1 MHVRRCGTLMIEP
14 RERLEFDLSLLS
26 APTLP
31 GLRKVSEWNAYVP
44 HAGIEVLL
52 SEQEISASGDIS
64 PSTWTSFD
72 QLAQTHPTDV
82 LQSLLTKG
90 VLIEQGTP
98 ADAKDRTLRDANWRS
113 TAAVMHF
120 SSRWKSSTTEEIQ
133 QRFIEHYQADLLERL
148 GPAPPIVRERADK
161 NDRVPLPRPDGTAL
175 DALLASRVTC
185 RNFDPRRTLKQSDFA
200 AVLFR
205 AYGARAVHDYA
216 PDVQLLKKG
225 VPSAGALH
233 ATEAYLMIRG
243 VEGISPGLY
252 HYHPVDHAL
261 EPIRELTLDEVSR
274 IARIFVGVQ
283 PYFVD
288 AQVFVVPVSR
298 FYRTFWKYGNHTKA
312 YRALILD
319 IGHLS
324 QAMYLAAT
332 ELGLAAFITA
342 AVNEVDIEETFGLDP
357 LEEGPMAV
365 CGFGIRAEERN
376 EIEFDPLHA
385 VWKDG

>member
-1 MHVRRCGTLMIEP
+1 MQVRRCGTLMIEP
-14 RERLEFDLSLLS
+14 RERLEFDLSLL
-26 APTLP
+26 AAATLP
-31 GLRKVSEWNAYVP
+31 GLRKVAEWNAYVP
-44 HAGIEVLL
+44 HAGTEVLL
-52 SEQEISASGDIS
+52 SEKEISAIGELS
-64 PSTWTSFD
+64 PSTWASFEE
-72 QLAQTHPTDV
+72 LAQTRPADV
-82 LQSLLTKG
+82 LRSLLTKG
-90 VLIEQGTP
+90 VLVEEGTP
-98 ADAKDRTLRDANWRS
+98 ADARDRALRDTNWRS

-120 SSRWKSSTTEEIQ
+120 ASRWKSSITEEIQ

-148 GPAPPIVRERADK
+148 GPAPPIVRECVDK
-161 NDRVPLPRPDGTAL
+161 DDRVMLPRPDSTPL
-175 DALLASRVTC
+175 DKLLDSRVTC
-185 RNFDPRRTLKQSDFA
+185 RNFDPHRTLKKSDFA

-233 ATEAYLMIRG
+233 ATEAYLLIRG
-243 VEGISPGLY
+243 VEGISPGLH

-261 EPIRELTLDEVSR
+261 EPIREMTPDEVSR
-274 IARIFVGVQ
+274 TARIFVGVQ

-298 FYRTFWKYGNHTKA
+298 FYRNFWKYGNHAKA

-365 CGFGIRAEERN
+365 CGFGIRAGERN
-376 EIEFDPLHA
+376 EIEFDPLHV
-385 VWKDG
+385 VWKED

>member
-1 MHVRRCGTLMIEP
+1 MQIRRCGTLMIEP

-26 APTLP
+26 AANLP
-31 GLRKVSEWNAYVP
+31 GLRRVAEWTAYVP
-44 HAGIEVLL
+44 HTGTEVLL
-52 SEQEISASGDIS
+52 SATEIAILGDIS
-64 PSTWTSFD
+64 PSAWTSFEE
-72 QLAQTHPTDV
+72 LAQIHPIEA
-82 LQSLLTKG
+82 LQSLLAKG
-90 VLIEQGTP
+90 VLIEAGAP
-98 ADAKDRTLRDANWRS
+98 ADTRDRALREANWRPA
-113 TAAVMHF
+113 AAVMHF
-120 SSRWKSSTTEEIQ
+120 ASRWKSSTTEEIQ

-148 GPAPPIVRERADK
+148 GPAPPIVRERV
-161 NDRVPLPRPDGTAL
+161 DRAHRLPLPRPEHTAL
-175 DALLASRVTC
+175 DKLLDSRVTC
-185 RNFDPRRTLKQSDFA
+185 RNFDPHRTLTQVDFA

-205 AYGARAVHDYA
+205 AYGARAVYDYA
-216 PDVQLLKKG
+216 PEVQLLKKG

-233 ATEAYLMIRG
+233 ATEAYLLIRG
-243 VEGISPGLY
+243 VDGIAPGLY

-261 EPIRELTLDEVSR
+261 EPIRELTPDEASR
-274 IARIFVGVQ
+274 LARIFVGVQ

-288 AQVFVVPVSR
+288 AQVFVIPVSR

-357 LEEGPMAV
+357 LEEGAMAV
-365 CGFGIRAEERN
+365 CGFGIRARERN

-385 VWKDG
+385 VWKED